1 MTMFVSSRVRS
12 IFLRTGGRRALFA
25 AAALLTLAALGT
37 TGCSSGNGD
46 KAGPRQAPSVSIS
59 AAPAVAKDMPLQIRV
74 IGNVQ
79 PYSTVQIKAQVN
91 GPIVGVYFKEGQD
104 VRKGDLLFKIDP
116 RPYDI
121 ALKQAESALIR
132 DHAQLKNA
140 DDEVRRN
147 ADLAG
152 KDFVTKERYD
162 QLQSN
167 AEVFRASVKADEAA
181 VDGAKLQLEYC
192 SISSPLDGR
201 TGSLLVYPGNLVRS
215 TDAGSLVVI
224 NQTSPIYVAFAVPE
238 QNLPQIKAAM
248 AKGDLRTEALPKDQD
263 VAIPGVLSF
272 VDNGI
277 DPATGTVLLK
287 AVFPNADKALWPGQ
301 FLNVALTL
309 AVEKDAVVVPSPA
322 VQTGQ
327 SGTFVMVVKAD
338 MTIELRPVTV
348 ARAAGDESVIA
359 SGLKAG
365 ETVVTDGHLRL
376 VPGAKVEIKKA
387 V

>member
-1 MTMFVSSRVRS
+1 
-12 IFLRTGGRRALFA
+12 
-25 AAALLTLAALGT
+25 
-37 TGCSSGNGD
+37 
-46 KAGPRQAPSVSIS
+46 
-59 AAPAVAKDMPLQIRV
+59 
-74 IGNVQ
+74 
-79 PYSTVQIKAQVN
+79 
-91 GPIVGVYFKEGQD
+91 
-104 VRKGDLLFKIDP
+104 
-116 RPYDI
+116 
-121 ALKQAESALIR
+121 
-132 DHAQLKNA
+132 
-140 DDEVRRN
+140 
-147 ADLAG
+147 
-152 KDFVTKERYD
+152 
-162 QLQSN
+162 
-167 AEVFRASVKADEAA
+167 
-181 VDGAKLQLEYC
+181 
-192 SISSPLDGR
+192 
-201 TGSLLVYPGNLVRS
+201 VYPGNLVRS

>member
-1 MTMFVSSRVRS
+1 MFDSFRIQIISRRA
-12 IFLRTGGRRALFA
+12 GGRRALFA
-25 AAALLTLAALGT
+25 AILLTLSTLAP
-37 TGCSSGNGD
+37 TGCSSGAGD
-46 KAGPRQAPSVSIS
+46 KGGSRPAPAVSVS
-59 AAPAVAKDMPLQIRV
+59 AAPAVEKDMPLQIRA

-91 GPIVGVYFKEGQD
+91 GPIVGVYFKEGRD

-116 RPYDI
+116 RPYEI
-121 ALKQAESALIR
+121 ALKQAESNLAR
-132 DHAQLKNA
+132 DRAQSKNA

-147 ADLAG
+147 ADLVG

-167 AEVFRASVKADEAA
+167 AEVFRASVKADEAS
-181 VDGAKLQLEYC
+181 VESAKLQLEYC

-201 TGSLLVYPGNLVRS
+201 TGSLLAYAGNQVRS

-238 QNLPQIKAAM
+238 QNLPLIRTALS
-248 AKGDLRTEALPKDQD
+248 KGELGTEALPKEQD
-263 VAIPGVLSF
+263 VVIPGILSF

-287 AVFPNADKALWPGQ
+287 ATFPNTDRALWPGQ

-309 AVEKDAVVVPSPA
+309 AVEKNAVVVPSPA

-338 MTIELRPVTV
+338 MTIELRPVAV
-348 ARAAGDESVIA
+348 ARSVGDESVIA

>member
-1 MTMFVSSRVRS
+1 MFDSSRIRLIFRRVR
-12 IFLRTGGRRALFA
+12 GGRRAFSA
-25 AAALLTLAALGT
+25 ASILLTLAALGS
-37 TGCSSGNGD
+37 TGCSSGAGD
-46 KAGPRQAPSVSIS
+46 KGGPRQAPAVSVG
-59 AAPAVAKDMPLQIRV
+59 AVPAVAKDMPLQIRA

-79 PYSTVQIKAQVN
+79 AYSTVQIKAQVS

-104 VRKGDLLFKIDP
+104 VRKGDPLFKIDP
-116 RPYDI
+116 RPYEI
-121 ALKQAESALIR
+121 ALKQIESNLTR
-132 DHAQLKNA
+132 DRAQLKNA
-140 DDEVRRN
+140 DEEVRRN

-152 KDFVTKERYD
+152 RDFVTKQRYD
-162 QLQSN
+162 LLQAN
-167 AEVFRASVKADEAA
+167 AEVLRASVRADEAA

-215 TDAGSLVVI
+215 TDMGSLVVI

-238 QNLPQIKAAM
+238 QNLPLIKAAM
-248 AKGDLRTEALPKDQD
+248 AKGDLKTEALPKGQD
-263 VAIPGVLSF
+263 IAVPGVLSF
-272 VDNGI
+272 IDNGI

-309 AVEKDAVVVPSPA
+309 AVEKNAVVVPSPA

-327 SGTFVMVVKAD
+327 SGTFVMVVKGD
-338 MTIELRPVTV
+338 MTIELRPVAV
-348 ARAAGDESVIA
+348 ARAVGDESVIA

>member
-1 MTMFVSSRVRS
+1 MFDASRVRF
-12 IFLRTGGRRALFA
+12 IFRSAVGRRTFF
-25 AAALLTLAALGT
+25 AAALLPAFVALAAA
-37 TGCSSGNGD
+37 GCSSGNGD
-46 KAGPRQAPSVSIS
+46 KAGLRQAPAVSVS
-59 AAPAVAKDMPLQIRV
+59 AAPVTAKDMPLQIRA

-79 PYSTVQIKAQVN
+79 PYSSVQVKAQVS
-91 GPIVGVYFKEGQD
+91 GPLVGVYFKEGQD
-104 VRKGDLLFKIDP
+104 VRKGDPLFRIDP
-116 RPYDI
+116 RPYEI
-121 ALKQAESALIR
+121 ALKQAESNLAR
-132 DHAQLKNA
+132 DRAQLKNA

-181 VDGAKLQLEYC
+181 VDGAKLQIEYC
-192 SISSPLDGR
+192 SISSPIDGR
-201 TGSLLVYPGNLVRS
+201 TGSLLVYAGNLVRS
-215 TDAGSLVVI
+215 TDTGPLVVI
-224 NQTSPIYVAFAVPE
+224 NQTSPIYVAFSVPE
-238 QNLPQIKAAM
+238 QNLPLIKAAM

-263 VAIPGVLSF
+263 SAIPGVLTF

-287 AVFPNADKALWPGQ
+287 AAFPNTDRALWPGQ
-301 FLNVALTL
+301 FLNAALTL
-309 AVEKDAVVVPSPA
+309 SVEKDAVVVPSPA

-348 ARAAGDESVIA
+348 ARAVGDESVIA

>member
-1 MTMFVSSRVRS
+1 V
-12 IFLRTGGRRALFA
+12 
-25 AAALLTLAALGT
+25 
-37 TGCSSGNGD
+37 
-46 KAGPRQAPSVSIS
+46 
-59 AAPAVAKDMPLQIRV
+59 
-74 IGNVQ
+74 
-79 PYSTVQIKAQVN
+79 KAQVS
-91 GPIVGVYFKEGQD
+91 GPLVGVYFKEGQD
-104 VRKGDLLFKIDP
+104 VRKGDPLFRIDP
-116 RPYDI
+116 RPYEI
-121 ALKQAESALIR
+121 ALKQAESNLAR
-132 DHAQLKNA
+132 DRAQLKNA

-181 VDGAKLQLEYC
+181 VDGAKLQIEYC
-192 SISSPLDGR
+192 SISSPIDGR
-201 TGSLLVYPGNLVRS
+201 TGSLLVYAGNLVRS
-215 TDAGSLVVI
+215 TDTGPLVVI
-224 NQTSPIYVAFAVPE
+224 NQTSPIYVAFSVPE
-238 QNLPQIKAAM
+238 QNLPLIKAAM

-263 VAIPGVLSF
+263 SAIPGVLTF

-287 AVFPNADKALWPGQ
+287 AAFPNTDRALWPGQ
-301 FLNVALTL
+301 FLNAALTL
-309 AVEKDAVVVPSPA
+309 SVEKDAVVVPSPA

-348 ARAAGDESVIA
+348 ARAVGDESVIA